1 MEKLKFWYKNA
12 RPVSLPQSMMPALVA
27 VFMAAQYEDFRWYLA
42 LLSVIGIALAHLC
55 FNLFDDYFD
64 YRNAEQGDR
73 TALTRMG
80 FRAMTVKCPPLQDG
94 TVTPSTWLKAC
105 LLFGAA
111 ACLCGVPVVLI
122 RGVSVLWVVA
132 GVAFLGLFYSAPP
145 LKLGYHGLGELIIGS
160 IFGPGIF
167 IGMSYAAAGE
177 LHSSQVLVSIAMGL
191 LVVAI
196 LYVHSIMDYAAD
208 TKAGKRT
215 LAWLVGC
222 HATIPYP
229 EKKSTREPTE
239 KELES
244 GIQRQYLTLA
254 AILFLPYLL
263 VAYAVLAGTLSNW
276 YFLVFLTLPW
286 SADLF
291 MSMGQFRRNPGYVPP
306 KKKWYGP
313 FQHWDQIKE
322 AGIDWFMLRWLLAQR
337 INMIFSLLCIIA
349 ACLQLID

>member
-1 MEKLKFWYKNA
+1 MNKLKFWYKNA

-27 VFMAAQYEDFRWYLA
+27 VFMAAKYEDFRWYLA

-64 YRNAEQGDR
+64 FMNAEQGDR

-94 TVTPSTWLKAC
+94 TVSPHTWLKVC

-111 ACLCGVPVVLI
+111 ACICGVPVVLI
-122 RGVSVLWVVA
+122 RGIRILWVVA
-132 GVAFLGLFYSAPP
+132 GVAVLGLFYSAPP

-167 IGMSYAAAGE
+167 IGMSLAAAGE
-177 LHSSQVLVSIAMGL
+177 LHIPEVLFSCAMGL
-191 LVVAI
+191 LVIAI

-215 LAWLVGC
+215 FAWLVGC
-222 HATIPYP
+222 HATIP
-229 EKKSTREPTE
+229 KAGAGIINVPTE
-239 KELES
+239 REVEA
-244 GIQRQYLTLA
+244 GVRRQYIALA
-254 AILFLPYLL
+254 VILFVPYLL
-263 VAYAVLAGTLSNW
+263 VLATVIAGHLP
-276 YFLVFLTLPW
+276 YYYLLVFLVLPW
-286 SADLF
+286 SADLYL
-291 MSMGQFRRNPGYVPP
+291 SMEKFRRDPLHVPP

-337 INMIFSLLCIIA
+337 INIFFSLLCIVA
-349 ACLQLID
+349 SCLQLIF